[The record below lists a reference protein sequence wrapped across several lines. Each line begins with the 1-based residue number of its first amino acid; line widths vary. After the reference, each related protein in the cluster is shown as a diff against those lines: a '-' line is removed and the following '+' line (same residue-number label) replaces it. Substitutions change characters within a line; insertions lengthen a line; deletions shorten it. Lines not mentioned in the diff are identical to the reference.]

1 MIALTL
7 VRVIER
13 HSDELAAELVTKLG
27 TSPRTADLRKVPV
40 NELRRQIEEI
50 LQHLS
55 EWLLTKTGDDI
66 EQRFFELGESR
77 ASQGVTLSDSCRAIA
92 VIEDH
97 LWEFL
102 ERQGFKR
109 GPVEIYGE
117 MELLR
122 LLDWFLD
129 RAICFATE
137 GYEQYSQLQD

>member
-1 MIALTL
+1 VIALTL

-13 HSDELAAELVTKLG
+13 HSNELAGELVTKLG
-27 TSPRTADLRKVPV
+27 TFPRTTDLRKVPV
-40 NELRRQIEEI
+40 EELRREIEEI

-55 EWLLTKTGDDI
+55 DWLLTKTGDDI
-66 EQRFFELGESR
+66 EQRFFELGERR
-77 ASQGVTLSDSCRAIA
+77 ASQGVTLSDFCWAIA
-92 VIEDH
+92 VIKEH

-122 LLDWFLD
+122 LLDRFLD
-129 RAICFATE
+129 RALCSATE
-137 GYEQYSQLQD
+137 GYEQHSHLQD